1 MPWKVNRKEEISNGF
16 DDKERYA
23 TTAVMMTEHKP
34 LGINLFF
41 FTKKYKK
48 ISVIFFTSKYNELN
62 TTNYYFTIPKQKH
75 GKFSIIY

>member
-1 MPWKVNRKEEISNGF
+1 MPGKVNWKEVISNGF

-34 LGINLFF
+34 LGIKLFF
-41 FTKKYKK
+41 FTKWFLK

-62 TTNYYFTIPKQKH
+62 TTNYYFTIPEQKRD
-75 GKFSIIY
+75 KFSIIY